1 MQEINLRMLVR
12 IYNGQRYLPSMLP
25 QQDEPSGLDTS
36 SIATPLLEDDISL
49 DPDFISN
56 YEEWLENNVYN
67 EEWSEVDEDMS
78 LHTSNKDSDEKQPPG
93 TPIPSSPVVQGLT
106 AQINHLYDKE
116 LEQEFSLE
124 NEDTTTMIPTNPFE
138 FLTHRLAQVE
148 QNTVQRWSE
157 LNPDQRKALDSI
169 DGL

>member
-1 MQEINLRMLVR
+1 M
-12 IYNGQRYLPSMLP
+12 
-25 QQDEPSGLDTS
+25 
-36 SIATPLLEDDISL
+36 
-49 DPDFISN
+49 
-56 YEEWLENNVYN
+56 
-67 EEWSEVDEDMS
+67 
-78 LHTSNKDSDEKQPPG
+78 
-93 TPIPSSPVVQGLT
+93 
-106 AQINHLYDKE
+106 QINDLYDKE

>member
-36 SIATPLLEDDISL
+36 SLTTPLLEDDISL
-49 DPDFISN
+49 DPDFMSN
-56 YEEWLENNVYN
+56 YEEWLEKNVYN
-67 EEWSEVDEDMS
+67 EEWSEEDEDMS
-78 LHTSNKDSDEKQPPG
+78 IYTSNMDSDDKQPPG
-93 TPIPSSPVVQGLT
+93 TPIPSSPVVQGLAT
-106 AQINHLYDKE
+106 QINDLYDKE
-116 LEQEFSLE
+116 LEREFSLE
-124 NEDTTTMIPTNPFE
+124 SEDTTIIPANPFE
-138 FLTHRLAQVE
+138 FLTHRLTQVE
-148 QNTVQRWSE
+148 QNTLQRWSE